1 MPTLLTI
8 LGVIMFLRE
17 GWVIG
22 NSGLLGGLLIITLA
36 FGITGATGLSLS
48 SLTPRRCWSIS
59 CSSACTSASPT
70 SAPG

>member
-36 FGITGATGLSLS
+36 FGVTGATGLSLS
-48 SLTPRRCWSIS
+48 SLTTRR
-59 CSSACTSASPT
+59 
-70 SAPG
+70 